1 MAEVVCRESASSW
14 GGGGRPVAGVGLL
27 PFEEEF
33 EVFVRPR
40 DLADEDDLVRLTP
53 SELSQGVEVATL
65 LPVRNV
71 HPGWAHQRGRVTLM
85 PLHHLPGEAR
95 VCESRF
101 EAVRILELV
110 FRQEVTD
117 IATQPMRV
125 HRLGDGGS
133 GEVPD
138 LLYETV
144 DGELVLENVRPVAQ
158 RDEAFTRSC
167 ERLSRFAKLVGWTFV
182 VSGESVEEFGET
194 IEYLSCYARV
204 PVQRHLRQRVQ
215 AAFRER
221 RAWPFAELVEA
232 VAENDPVAHASLMAM
247 IWRRELTFSLR
258 EGIHPGALL
267 ALRTVSA

>member
-1 MAEVVCRESASSW
+1 MAVVACREPSSLW

-27 PFEEEF
+27 PYEEEF

-40 DLADEDDLVRLTP
+40 DLAGEDQLVRRTP
-53 SELSQGVEVATL
+53 SELAQGVEVSSF
-65 LPVRNV
+65 LPVRDV
-71 HPGWAHQRGRVTLM
+71 HPGWAHQRSRVTLM
-85 PLHHLPGEAR
+85 PLHHMSGEAR
-95 VCESRF
+95 VCESRL

-110 FRQEVTD
+110 FRQEVLD
-117 IATQPMRV
+117 IATQPMRI
-125 HRLGDGGS
+125 HRIGDGGS

-158 RDEAFTRSC
+158 RDEAFMRSC
-167 ERLSRFAKLVGWTFV
+167 ERLRRFAKLVGWTFV

-204 PVQRHLRQRVQ
+204 PVQRDLRRRVQ
-215 AAFRER
+215 EAFRDKA
-221 RAWPFAELVEA
+221 AWPFAELVEA
-232 VAENDPVAHASLMAM
+232 CAEEDPVAHASVMAM
-247 IWRRELTFSLR
+247 LWRRELTFSLR

-267 ALRTVSA
+267 RMRTVSA

>member
-1 MAEVVCRESASSW
+1 MAEVVCREPSSLW
-14 GGGGRPVAGVGLL
+14 GGGGRPFAGVGLP

-33 EVFVRPR
+33 EIFVRPR
-40 DLADEDDLVRLTP
+40 ERADEDELVRLTP
-53 SELSQGVEVATL
+53 SELSQGVDVSSL

-71 HPGWAHQRGRVTLM
+71 HRGWAHQRGRVTLM

-125 HRLGDGGS
+125 HRLGDSGS

-144 DGELVLENVRPVAQ
+144 DGELVLENVRPVEK
-158 RDEAFTRSC
+158 RDEAFMRSC
-167 ERLSRFAKLVGWTFV
+167 ERLSRFAKEVGWTFV

-204 PVQRHLRQRVQ
+204 PVQRDLRQRVQ
-215 AAFRER
+215 RAFRER
-221 RAWPFAELVEA
+221 RVWPFAELLEA
-232 VAENDPVAHASLMAM
+232 CAEDDPVAHASLMAM
-247 IWRRELTFSLR
+247 MWRRELTFSLR
-258 EGIHPGALL
+258 DGIHPGALL
-267 ALRTVSA
+267 TLRTVSA